1 MNSDTF
7 TRLEQ
12 QVDRLLKAY
21 GELKAENETLRRELA
36 EARQIVQET
45 EAKKNEL
52 STSIGSLLG
61 DSEANEEKLQ
71 AAAEKLES
79 IITRLESVG

>member
-1 MNSDTF
+1 MDSDTF

-12 QVDRLLKAY
+12 QVDRLLKAF

-36 EARQIVQET
+36 EARQTLQET
-45 EAKKNEL
+45 EAKKQEL